1 MPNYSQNDVVLVQY
15 PFSDVSVKKVRPAV
29 VVNVP
34 HVSQDMLVVPL
45 TSKTTS
51 LLTGEFVI
59 TDWTLAGLNVV
70 TAVKR
75 GIYTVH
81 QSLIVK
87 KLGKLSNADS
97 QKMEMA
103 LKEWLGMS

>member
-1 MPNYSQNDVVLVQY
+1 MPNYSKNDVVLVQY
-15 PFSDVSVKKVRPAV
+15 PFSGVSAQKVRPAV
-29 VVNVP
+29 VVNAP
-34 HVSQDMLVVPL
+34 HVSHDLLVVPL

-51 LLTGEFVI
+51 LLKREFVL

-81 QSLIVK
+81 QSLIIK
-87 KLGKLSNADS
+87 RLGKLSHADS
-97 QKMEMA
+97 QKIEVA